1 MASPLQQLR
10 DTLGMSDAEL
20 NRPENRAVR
29 EKFEADKQRL
39 AGGGEQTWTK
49 NPGGYDTGYTSGWKA
64 PTQQQ
69 GPPQVSQQ
77 SGGQQF
83 DDRGFPMHGMPASQ
97 QQGGGGSPP
106 QEFKSQFKAPQQQ
119 GGADAQRTAGKY
131 LSQKQVGEQNR
142 LTKTFNPLYRQR
154 YDDAVAAGGHEQYSQ
169 GALDIANQMATPEYY
184 NIRRN
189 VGGMTESRADLD
201 SLPNA
206 SQFPGRPTKTQ
217 QGPPSQVNLHG
228 AAKYDP
234 PTSLAGLSNQ
244 ATGMPVA
251 PNQPGG
257 RYGVSGMGIA
267 SMHNSFRPVSAAE
280 RYASEQAA
288 GLGAKRQRDTFLQNH
303 GKLEKLNANR
313 AAQMK
318 MQQDMANKSAVSRGF
333 DSYDAFKADANAK
346 HMANAGGYQAQQRA
360 LGGGGLNSLAA
371 KAQKPGNITLNQM
384 YRK

>member
-1 MASPLQQLR
+1 
-10 DTLGMSDAEL
+10 
-20 NRPENRAVR
+20 
-29 EKFEADKQRL
+29 
-39 AGGGEQTWTK
+39 
-49 NPGGYDTGYTSGWKA
+49 
-64 PTQQQ
+64 
-69 GPPQVSQQ
+69 
-77 SGGQQF
+77 
-83 DDRGFPMHGMPASQ
+83 MHGMPASQ
-97 QQGGGGSPP
+97 
-106 QEFKSQFKAPQQQ
+106 
-119 GGADAQRTAGKY
+119 
-131 LSQKQVGEQNR
+131 
-142 LTKTFNPLYRQR
+142 
-154 YDDAVAAGGHEQYSQ
+154 
-169 GALDIANQMATPEYY
+169 
-184 NIRRN
+184 
-189 VGGMTESRADLD
+189 
-201 SLPNA
+201 
-206 SQFPGRPTKTQ
+206 Q

-346 HMANAGGYQAQQRA
+346 HMANAGGYQA
-360 LGGGGLNSLAA
+360 
-371 KAQKPGNITLNQM
+371 
-384 YRK
+384 